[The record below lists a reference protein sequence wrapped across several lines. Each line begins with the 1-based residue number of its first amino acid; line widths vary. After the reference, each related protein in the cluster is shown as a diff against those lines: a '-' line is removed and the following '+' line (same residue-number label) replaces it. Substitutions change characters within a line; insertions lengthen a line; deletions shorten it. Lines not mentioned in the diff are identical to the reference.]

1 MENTLNI
8 QISLNDEQLSSL
20 IKGNIEKLP
29 DEKLQDIFSNAL
41 IDFFKTENAK
51 SLFYKRDRYTY
62 ELKPTDLLVCMI
74 ENAVSKDLLKPC
86 VDEFIESIKNNYENL
101 IKETMIATFSNMFF
115 TQLDRDAFKSEL
127 HSMIFDTL
135 NNR

>member
-51 SLFYKRDRYTY
+51 SLFYKRECYTY
-62 ELKPTDLLVCMI
+62 ELKPTDLLVHMI

-101 IKETMIATFSNMFF
+101 LKETMIATFSNMFF

-127 HSMIFDTL
+127 HNMIFNTL